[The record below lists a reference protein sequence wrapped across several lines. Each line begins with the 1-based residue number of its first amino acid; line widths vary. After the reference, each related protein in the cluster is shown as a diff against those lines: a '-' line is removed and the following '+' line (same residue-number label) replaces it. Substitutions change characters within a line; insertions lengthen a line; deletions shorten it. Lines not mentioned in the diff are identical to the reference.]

1 MTIFCWLTQSPQS
14 DCHWKM
20 FRHWLNGN
28 PSGQQSTCQY
38 KHWAALHHDHHD
50 HYMSI
55 IKHQDKWHHQDMD
68 DIIKML
74 MIIIN
79 ILHHMSL
86 SLWRWWSS
94 RSLWLT
100 TSNLWLAISTC
111 DFDLW
116 QWLWWL
122 WWWWWLLLLLLL
134 LLLKWW
140 WSSSSSWSWSW
151 WWWWWWSCGGAA
163 EDDDYDDDDLKRS

>member
-1 MTIFCWLTQSPQS
+1 MTISFGSPSRPSRIAIEKCFGTGWMEIQA
-14 DCHWKM
+14 DNNQHA
-20 FRHWLNGN
+20 NINIGN
-28 PSGQQSTCQY
+28 
-38 KHWAALHHDHHD
+38 HDHHD

-55 IKHQDKWHHQDMD
+55 IKHQDKWHQDMD

-86 SLWRWWSS
+86 SLSRWWSS

-100 TSNLWLAISTC
+100 TSDLWLAISTC

-122 WWWWWLLLLLLL
+122 WWWWWLLLLL
-134 LLLKWW
+134 KW